1 MVKPQLLSGP
11 AHGPYLVLAHGAG
24 SGMDSPI
31 MTALAGALAGHGI
44 AVARFEFAYM
54 AARRQGGK
62 RAPPP
67 PIARLEDEYRAFLAQ
82 FAPGVA
88 AIGGKS
94 LGGRVASRIVDGLR
108 QGDAGPGLV
117 CLSYP
122 FHPRG
127 RLQGLRSVHLERM
140 VAPTLIVQGER
151 DPFGTRGEVEAM
163 SLSPRISL
171 HWLADGDHA
180 FKPRKSSGASLAG
193 NIVAAASAIA
203 GFMTRLQSRV

>member
-24 SGMDSPI
+24 SAMDSAF
-31 MTALAGALAGHGI
+31 MTAMAEALAAHGI

-67 PIARLEDEYRAFLAQ
+67 PLALLEDEYRAFLAQ
-82 FAPGVA
+82 FAPAVA
-88 AIGGKS
+88 AIGGSS
-94 LGGRVASRIVDGLR
+94 LGGRVASRIVDGFR

-122 FHPRG
+122 FHLPG
-127 RLQGLRSVHLERM
+127 RPHSLRTAHLENLL
-140 VAPTLIVQGER
+140 APALIVQGER
-151 DPFGTRGEVEAM
+151 DPFGTRSEVEAM

-171 HWLADGDHA
+171 HWLADGGHRL
-180 FKPRKSSGASLAG
+180 KPRKSSGASRAG
-193 NIVAAASAIA
+193 NIAAAATAIA
-203 GFMTRLQSRV
+203 RFMAGL